1 MAADENRGV
10 RLRAARR
17 AHRPASGSR
26 AGASRLLHLDG
37 ASGAIEDL
45 RFAELARQVGPRD
58 LIVLNDTKV
67 IKARLFGH
75 KQTGGRIEVFI
86 ERIVTE
92 HEALALMRSGH
103 PPHPGYRLSLGD
115 GADAEVLAKGR

>member
-1 MAADENRGV
+1 MKTAEFDYALPEELIAQHPAAER
-10 RLRAARR
+10 
-17 AHRPASGSR
+17 
-26 AGASRLLHLDG
+26 GASRLLHLDG

-75 KQTGGRIEVFI
+75 KQTGGRI
-86 ERIVTE
+86 
-92 HEALALMRSGH
+92 
-103 PPHPGYRLSLGD
+103 
-115 GADAEVLAKGR
+115 